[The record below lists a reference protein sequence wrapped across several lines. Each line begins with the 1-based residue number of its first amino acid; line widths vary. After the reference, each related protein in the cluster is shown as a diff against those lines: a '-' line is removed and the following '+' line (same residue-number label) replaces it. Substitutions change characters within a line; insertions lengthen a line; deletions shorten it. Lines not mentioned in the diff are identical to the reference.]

1 MYMSRFSSNNVVIL
15 CSDDQVE
22 LPMLTSKLIAE
33 DVQIETTTLVQ
44 LELTLIQNPTA
55 SLILSWHK
63 PSAELNVILDFC
75 TENRVPVVMLF
86 KVLNSNNINILNKN
100 NDFVLMP
107 VIAVDSLGPLL
118 IHARAIR
125 DKSNRDQQKI
135 EQLNRKLEER
145 KWVEK
150 AKGMLMKVHSIDEP
164 EAYRA
169 LRASAMKNS
178 QPMGIVARNLVS
190 NFELVN

>member
-1 MYMSRFSSNNVVIL
+1 MSRFSSNNVVIL